1 MIVSPPIFDVS
12 DVIFRDS
19 LLCHPPIYPEVRPK
33 AWDRLLGDENGKE
46 SPQGELDISRRPLL
60 IGVDDRFFSLKF

>member
-1 MIVSPPIFDVS
+1 MMVSPPIFDESV
-12 DVIFRDS
+12 VIFRDT
-19 LLCHPPIYPEVRPK
+19 LLCHPTIYRQVRPK

-46 SPQGELDISRRPLL
+46 SPQSDLDISRWPLL